1 MTDKTMMLSKVGNQT
16 ALSIYLTPV
25 GEITLGNDG
34 ELGGTTHID
43 VFFLTKD
50 KYLGIIKGVI

>member
-1 MTDKTMMLSKVGNQT
+1 MMLSKVGNQT